1 MQEVNPNLATSQV
14 SQGIAAEAVPKTRT
28 GQRRWL
34 WYLMGFI
41 VFAII
46 VIVIVVPSVVVTQK
60 KQSSKQ
66 QGDQNV
72 SSPVTT
78 NEPTASPPYAHI
90 VSAYANLT
98 RVQTYPDMQ
107 NKKRVFVIGDIHGCA
122 QEFKELVD
130 QINYDPE
137 HDQIILAGDLVYR
150 GPDNIGVIRYAKQI
164 NALCV
169 RGNHDDKVIRLKTYE
184 MKHGSDAMQPE
195 DAVMPEGDV
204 EDPLKFGDDHTA
216 IARYVEKRLSKW
228 KKGRLTYSYYSF
240 RNMTQE
246 DYDYLVSCP
255 LIMHLPNLNNSVIVH
270 GGLDPKVNPLVN
282 NDPWSVENIRDI
294 KDDVPLR
301 DNDKGHHWTKDWD
314 DAQKNSSNPL
324 VVYYGH
330 DASRGLD
337 LGTYTFG
344 IDSGCVRGGK
354 LTALEMKS
362 HTLAQ
367 VTCQEYTANEDS

>member
-1 MQEVNPNLATSQV
+1 MQEVNLNLATSQV

-216 IARYVEKRLSKW
+216 IARYV
-228 KKGRLTYSYYSF
+228 KKGYQSGKK
-240 RNMTQE
+240 E
-246 DYDYLVSCP
+246 DLHI
-255 LIMHLPNLNNSVIVH
+255 LIIHS
-270 GGLDPKVNPLVN
+270 
-282 NDPWSVENIRDI
+282 
-294 KDDVPLR
+294 
-301 DNDKGHHWTKDWD
+301 
-314 DAQKNSSNPL
+314 
-324 VVYYGH
+324 
-330 DASRGLD
+330 
-337 LGTYTFG
+337 GT
-344 IDSGCVRGGK
+344 
-354 LTALEMKS
+354 
-362 HTLAQ
+362 
-367 VTCQEYTANEDS
+367 